1 MQKNALTRLTSLYLC
16 LMLTVFLLWPGT
28 SGYAQIAEAKY
39 RLFLWLTG
47 GYCAL
52 SVLLWLELALI
63 RRTAA
68 FARPSLAE
76 WLLLGYLLC
85 SLIACLLSPWR
96 EETWLGGA
104 RHEGLLTIALYVLSF
119 CLVRR
124 FARPAAWMLD
134 VLGAAITLF
143 CAVAVLQLL
152 GKNPFGLYPAG
163 LTYYD
168 AGKAYSGEY
177 IATAGNAGFA
187 AAILCT
193 AIPALLF
200 GAWRLRRW
208 HLLVPAALG
217 LAVAVWMNVSAGL
230 AGLAGSILLTLP
242 LALPKGR
249 ARKSAA
255 FAVGGLILL
264 ALLGVWL
271 LPNLP
276 GMFGERTRCC
286 MARPTPRSV
295 PAAST
300 SGKTSGRRSARVRGL
315 AVGRIRSRIRSA
327 RISSGMTRTRTA
339 SCARRST
346 RRTTNTSTSGPIR
359 ACSRCSAGWGRLAR
373 RRCGSCGGRT
383 RRRRSSAGAPSSATA
398 FRRFSAFP
406 RVSARPICSS
416 HGPCWRDRGSLCRI
430 KLRKQ

>member
-85 SLIACLLSPWR
+85 SLLACLLSPWR

-134 VLGAAITLF
+134 ALGAAVTLF

-168 AGKAYSGEY
+168 AGKAYSGGY

-187 AAILCT
+187 AATLCT

-217 LAVAVWMNVSAGL
+217 LAVTAWMNVSAGL
-230 AGLAGSILLTLP
+230 A
-242 LALPKGR
+242 
-249 ARKSAA
+249 
-255 FAVGGLILL
+255 
-264 ALLGVWL
+264 
-271 LPNLP
+271 
-276 GMFGERTRCC
+276 
-286 MARPTPRSV
+286 
-295 PAAST
+295 AS
-300 SGKTSGRRSARVRGL
+300 RG
-315 AVGRIRSRIRSA
+315 ASCSRSRLRCRKGA
-327 RISSGMTRTRTA
+327 R
-339 SCARRST
+339 
-346 RRTTNTSTSGPIR
+346 
-359 ACSRCSAGWGRLAR
+359 
-373 RRCGSCGGRT
+373 GRT
-383 RRRRSSAGAPSSATA
+383 RRLPWAG
-398 FRRFSAFP
+398 
-406 RVSARPICSS
+406 
-416 HGPCWRDRGSLCRI
+416 
-430 KLRKQ
+430 